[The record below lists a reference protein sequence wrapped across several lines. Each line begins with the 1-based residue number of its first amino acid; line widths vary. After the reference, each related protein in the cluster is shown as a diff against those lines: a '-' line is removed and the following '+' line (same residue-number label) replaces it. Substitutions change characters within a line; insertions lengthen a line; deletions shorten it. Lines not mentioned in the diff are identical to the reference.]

1 MTMKKISTSHFI
13 PSPISISIVCFM
25 SLISNNSKM
34 TFTNWTSVFRLSDP
48 DNKIL
53 FESWQQDKKR
63 RFWYLKWLHIK
74 HNHCFYV
81 KYFFNPHYHCQIS
94 INTVFLQGYGAANLS
109 YFLGKHQ
116 GRPSGG
122 IRTPFWKRNLDMNRK
137 CQFF

>member
-81 KYFFNPHYHCQIS
+81 KYFFNHLQSSLPLSNFNKYSFLTRVRCCKFVIFFGQTPRKTFRWYQ
-94 INTVFLQGYGAANLS
+94 NTILKKKPWYE
-109 YFLGKHQ
+109 
-116 GRPSGG
+116 
-122 IRTPFWKRNLDMNRK
+122 
-137 CQFF
+137 